1 MDKDKNKTKGGSHAA
16 KKPRKS
22 ADTPAAARTRRK
34 TESAPAAPR
43 TPRRRKKSRIGIMV
57 AAAII
62 ALAVRIAASYAMKG
76 VFGDLTIAYAEALSW
91 ALMLLLYAARLM
103 QRRMSEKNNKAPEE
117 KA

>member
-57 AAAII
+57 AVRVNQRPVPGPGQTEKGGAPCQLKQYVPAT
-62 ALAVRIAASYAMKG
+62 AL
-76 VFGDLTIAYAEALSW
+76 
-91 ALMLLLYAARLM
+91 
-103 QRRMSEKNNKAPEE
+103 
-117 KA
+117 

>member
-1 MDKDKNKTKGGSHAA
+1 MVGIGQRSFWGIAPFYIAYGFVNAIRGSLEGFGDLV
-16 KKPRKS
+16 S
-22 ADTPAAARTRRK
+22 A
-34 TESAPAAPR
+34 S
-43 TPRRRKKSRIGIMV
+43 

-91 ALMLLLYAARLM
+91 ALMLLLYAARLL

-117 KA
+117 KV